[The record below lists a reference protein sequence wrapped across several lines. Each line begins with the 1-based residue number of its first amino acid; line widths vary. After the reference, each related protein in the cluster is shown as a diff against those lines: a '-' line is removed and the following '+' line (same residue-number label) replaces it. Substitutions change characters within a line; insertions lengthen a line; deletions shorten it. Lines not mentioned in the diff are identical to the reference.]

1 MSALLTLSTAFLCAF
16 FALAVLERL
25 APHLGLID
33 HPSGHKSH
41 TAPTPVVGGIG
52 MVLVL
57 FGFAPSLIA
66 EGSSAWAGAASEA
79 LDGEKAPWLFG
90 GIAASAVLGLID
102 DRHPLGAKS
111 KLCAMLVI
119 FAVTLWGSGTVLLS
133 LGELLPGVGIALGQ
147 LALPFTLF
155 AAIGVI
161 NAFNLI
167 DGMDGLAGSVALCA
181 LCGQLLVASLVGA
194 VAWIPFLLVMIAAVG
209 AFLLFNLPLP
219 RRSRARMFMG
229 DAGSLAVGLI
239 LLWLAVDLSQAPAG
253 VAPMVMVWLLAL
265 PMLDTVATMLLRIRE
280 GKSIFEPGHDHFH
293 HLLRAQGM
301 RVGHIV
307 LTATLLS
314 LGSGAAG
321 IGMWLAGV
329 PDWVSLAAFLI
340 VTLAYVR
347 LHLRTWS
354 RLGRG
359 GRNAASV
366 KLRPRHSSGR

>member
-1 MSALLTLSTAFLCAF
+1 MPALLTLVAAFICAL

-52 MVLVL
+52 LVLVL
-57 FGFAPSLIA
+57 FGFAPSLV
-66 EGSSAWAGAASEA
+66 AGEM
-79 LDGEKAPWLFG
+79 LDGAKAAWLFS

-111 KLCAMLVI
+111 KLCVMLVI
-119 FAVTLWGSGTVLLS
+119 FAVTLWGSETVLLS
-133 LGELLPGVGIALGQ
+133 LGELLPGVSIELGQ

-209 AFLLFNLPLP
+209 AFLVFNLPLP
-219 RRSRARMFMG
+219 GRSRARMFMG

-239 LLWLAVDLSQAPAG
+239 LLWLSVDLSQAPAG

-314 LGSGAAG
+314 LASGAAG

-329 PDWVSLAAFLI
+329 PDWVSLAAFLV